1 MTTKKL
7 ITSALPYANGPLH
20 FGHLAGALL
29 PADCYARFCE
39 LQGEDVCFICGDDE
53 YGVAI
58 TLAAELAGRSP
69 QEHVDLYHAQHLW
82 ALDQLAVRF
91 THFSRTTWPG
101 HQETVHRFFLDLV
114 ERDYIEPITTDQLYS
129 ESERRFLAD
138 RYVTG
143 TCPKCHYEKARGDEC
158 PRCSAAYEAVDLLEP
173 RSRMSGAPLVR
184 RPTEH
189 WFIRLDKFREPLLDW
204 ISKKEW
210 KPNVVNFAKRY
221 IEDLRPRAITRD
233 SSWGVSVPIK
243 GAEDKVI
250 YVWFEAVIGYISST
264 REWAQKIGDPERW
277 REYWCDPKT
286 QFVQFLGK
294 DNIPFHAVL
303 FPAMTM
309 GQSQPYKL
317 VDELAANE
325 HLNLEGRQF
334 SKSDNWFIDLED
346 FLTRYSADQLRYA
359 LAANAPET
367 SDSEFTWADF
377 QQRCNADLLGKYGNL
392 VNRTLVFAQRFC
404 GGVIPEA
411 PVDPAFLKDLN
422 RLAEKMAQEYR
433 TFRLRA
439 AAHTLMEIA
448 SAGNA
453 YFDAQQPWKAAKQ
466 EGGERIVG
474 QTIRSCLECLKI
486 LAIVS
491 SPIIPKTAQR
501 VWELLGQE
509 GEVAQVIWS
518 EALAASLP
526 ECRSLPQPEV
536 LFRKIENEEIEAELS
551 KLKSS

>member
-1 MTTKKL
+1 VAVKRL

-29 PADCYARFCE
+29 PADCYARFCK

-69 QEHVDLYHAQHLW
+69 QEHVDLYHQQHVW
-82 ALDQLAVRF
+82 ALDQLAIRF
-91 THFSRTTWPG
+91 THFSRTTWEG
-101 HQETVHRFFLDLV
+101 HRETVDQFFLDLL
-114 ERDYIEPITTDQLYS
+114 ERGHIEPITTDQLYS
-129 ESERRFLAD
+129 ESEGKFLAD
-138 RYVTG
+138 RYVVG
-143 TCPKCHYEKARGDEC
+143 TCPKCHYDQARGDEC
-158 PRCSAAYEAVDLLEP
+158 PKCSAAYEAVDLIEP
-173 RSRMSGAPLVR
+173 RSKLTNSPLVR
-184 RPTEH
+184 RPTKH
-189 WFIRLDKFREPLLDW
+189 WFIRLDQFRESLLEW
-204 ISKKEW
+204 ISKKNW

-233 SSWGVSVPIK
+233 STWGVPVPLK
-243 GAEDKVI
+243 EAHDKVV
-250 YVWFEAVIGYISST
+250 YVWFEAVIGYISASK
-264 REWAQKIGDPERW
+264 EWSQKIGDPERW
-277 REYWCDPKT
+277 KRYWCDPET
-286 QFVQFLGK
+286 RFVQFLGK

-346 FLTRYSADQLRYA
+346 FLTRYTADQLRYA

-377 QQRCNADLLGKYGNL
+377 QQRCNAELLGKYGNL

-404 GGVIPEA
+404 NGEVPHEA
-411 PVDPAFLKDLN
+411 VDEAFVEQLRALAN
-422 RLAEKMAQEYR
+422 RMAQEYGSH
-433 TFRLRA
+433 RLRT

-448 SAGNA
+448 ATGNG

-466 EGGERIVG
+466 EDGKQLVG
-474 QTIRSCLECLKI
+474 RTIASCLECLKI

-491 SPIIPKTAQR
+491 SPLIPTAAQAI
-501 VWELLGQE
+501 WQLLGQE
-509 GEVAQVIWS
+509 GLVEEQNWN
-518 EALAASLP
+518 EALKEPLP
-526 ECRSLPQPEV
+526 AGRSLPPPQV
-536 LFRKIENEEIEAELS
+536 LFRKIESEEIEAEVQRLR
-551 KLKSS
+551 K